1 MLITATV
8 GEHRDRAQDWDTRW
22 EGRDKGVITAWLVGQ
37 DRAKSDPIL
46 AQRALAGEL
55 PILPFR
61 GGVEK
66 AIKSGGKMGHLL
78 YVAMWQGL
86 RGEALAIDLTTEIS
100 MTCSRLGVP
109 VLYTSDISKLAA
121 NGVDQ

>member
-1 MLITATV
+1 MLITAAV
-8 GEHRDRAQDWDTRW
+8 GEHRDRAQDWDSRW
-22 EGRDKGVITAWLVGQ
+22 EGPDKGMITAWLVGQ
-37 DRAKSDPIL
+37 ERAKSEPTL

-66 AIKSGGKMGHLL
+66 AIKSNGKLGHLL

-86 RGEALAIDLTTEIS
+86 RGDPLAIDLNTEVS
-100 MTCSRLGVP
+100 MTCSRFGVP
-109 VLYTSDISKLAA
+109 VLYTGDITKLAA